1 MPKNI
6 RETLKQE
13 AEIYRGALGLINR
26 IMEED
31 KNMDPDVLNCFKKMK
46 TVAEEIDY
54 LEQRSKRENIP
65 DYELQRELSTFKIA
79 GSLKFGLEDGTAA
92 KLDEYFFNMDPSIV
106 KTEEGKNLVQVYLKS
121 SAVESRKV
129 TAWSLEKIELDRRFS
144 SLLEK
149 TPLEELRNID
159 NMIADTQNKVNELTE
174 KLKNNLEYQIYL
186 KAEKSYQENVS
197 EENKRLQT
205 LEAFDKEIAEN
216 KVYLD
221 DINGRCN
228 AIKDIIHVYFGAA
241 YEERFNETLKSA
253 QRGNED
259 AQEALFEELDLYNE
273 MVHKVRKVLPEDLQE
288 KVPYALSWEDMKTT
302 DFMKGAPR
310 ANQWKYAMKADRLE
324 TDRSQLQKRLL
335 ALGDL
340 KDEKVYKD
348 LLKETQHLKDLKEAK
363 TTLNEI
369 GKSTRALKSLIRGE
383 DAKSI
388 IEENIMDDAQRLF
401 EMDRMHKGSHNNSKE
416 FDHMMNMMKMV
427 MNWNDPDQSAY
438 MDMLR
443 EEHGV
448 NVPETMSEAL
458 DAVKAS
464 AEAYKTAKLEQHRPF
479 PSPRRQ
485 FRLGLVDVILEFVDR
500 HKAELDMG
508 SVEKVEELKISNKP
522 EVNVQVNA
530 PENEPKIPELN
541 VPIFQ

>member
-1 MPKNI
+1 MPKTI

-31 KNMDPDVLNCFKKMK
+31 KNMDPDVLSCFKKMK
-46 TVAEEIDY
+46 TVSEEIDY

-79 GSLKFGLEDGTAA
+79 GSLKFGLEDETAA

-159 NMIADTQNKVNELTE
+159 NMIADTQNKVNELAE
-174 KLKNNLEYQIYL
+174 KLKNNLEYQIYM

-221 DINGRCN
+221 DITGRCN
-228 AIKDIIHVYFGAA
+228 AIKDIVHVYFGAA

-253 QRGNED
+253 ERGNED
-259 AQEALFEELDLYNE
+259 AQEALFEKLDLYNE
-273 MVHKVRKVLPEDLQE
+273 MVHEVRKVLPEDLQE
-288 KVPYALSWEDMKTT
+288 EVPYALSWKDMKTT
-302 DFMKGAPR
+302 GFMKGAPR
-310 ANQWKYAMKADRLE
+310 ANQWKYEMKANRLE

-335 ALGDL
+335 TQGDL

-388 IEENIMDDAQRLF
+388 IEDNIMEDAQRLF
-401 EMDRMHKGSHNNSKE
+401 EMDGMHKGSHNNSKE

-443 EEHGV
+443 ENGV

>member
-31 KNMDPDVLNCFKKMK
+31 KNMDPDVLSCFKKMK
-46 TVAEEIDY
+46 TVAEENDY
-54 LEQRSKRENIP
+54 LEQRSKTENIP

-79 GSLKFGLEDGTAA
+79 GSLKFGLEDETAA
-92 KLDEYFFNMDPSIV
+92 KLDEYFFYMDPSIV

-149 TPLEELRNID
+149 VPLEELRKID

-174 KLKNNLEYQIYL
+174 AIKKNFEYQIYL
-186 KAEKSYQENVS
+186 KAEQSYQENVS
-197 EENKRLQT
+197 EENKSLQT

-310 ANQWKYAMKADRLE
+310 ENQWKYAMKADRLE
-324 TDRSQLQKRLL
+324 TDRSYLQKRLL
-335 ALGDL
+335 AQGDL

-388 IEENIMDDAQRLF
+388 IEENIMEDAQRLL

-416 FDHMMNMMKMV
+416 FEHMMNMMKMV
-427 MNWNDPDQSAY
+427 MLWDDPNQSAY
-438 MDMLR
+438 FDRLR
-443 EEHGV
+443 ENGV

-500 HKAELDMG
+500 HKAEVDMG
-508 SVEKVEELKISNKP
+508 SVEKVEELKISDKP
-522 EVNVQVNA
+522 VVNVQVNA